1 MVGHFDAR
9 NDSMIWTKVLS
20 WQESWSGYFLP
31 PTAPSTNPM
40 VILTMNLSPWSN
52 SAAINTMGFRKR
64 TMAGSP
70 TPSNDEHDIDVVFPL
85 HHETSSDSTDDENP
99 AQSACFC
106 DSPTRKSEPPISRTA
121 NPQSPSE
128 QDLYVLK
135 GSLPLS
141 YGDHH
146 SQSSRPNFFLIGFAM
161 VTMAAVFL
169 SRSSVNFVSSQV
181 TTLNANRDHLND
193 KLRKATRD
201 LQMLKRELSAVD
213 LMMED
218 QASVDFKGSPD
229 EGSHQLQINE
239 LNALQSRIRGL
250 EDTSLNMKRLVQTSS
265 RQEIMRKYG
274 GGVKQVEMELV
285 FPDGKEGPTKF
296 VIAIDDNLMPHSSL
310 TFLEMVS
317 SGLMD
322 GCSFILNA
330 LHVLKAAPLPYD
342 GSSAAAKARAFTE
355 LGLES
360 VAFKEYS
367 DSFPHTKYTVGFAAD
382 GSPSFFINTEDN
394 TEIHVGDPCFGR
406 IIEGFDTIKRLEASP
421 TRNGIWF
428 AKRIGIKRARIL

>member
-1 MVGHFDAR
+1 MVVWSYQEPEKRCPFSAINGRATSFHLAHQQ
-9 NDSMIWTKVLS
+9 THPKVI
-20 WQESWSGYFLP
+20 YPFP
-31 PTAPSTNPM
+31 
-40 VILTMNLSPWSN
+40 MNLSAQDCAN
-52 SAAINTMGFRKR
+52 IGNNTMVFRKR
-64 TMAGSP
+64 TMTGSP
-70 TPSNDEHDIDVVFPL
+70 IQTNDEHDIEVVFPL
-85 HHETSSDSTDDENP
+85 QHEISSDSTDDESP
-99 AQSACFC
+99 AQPTCFC
-106 DSPTRKSEPPISRTA
+106 DSPIRKPEPLVSRTA

-128 QDLYVLK
+128 QDLSVLK
-135 GSLPLS
+135 GSLPLA

-146 SQSSRPNFFLIGFAM
+146 SQRSRPNLFLIGFTM
-161 VTMAAVFL
+161 VAMAAVIL
-169 SRSSVNFVSSQV
+169 SRNSVNFVSNQV
-181 TTLNANRDHLND
+181 TTLMANRDHLND
-193 KLRKATRD
+193 KLRKTTRD
-201 LQMLKRELSAVD
+201 LHMLKRELSAVD
-213 LMMED
+213 LLMED
-218 QASVDFKGSPD
+218 EAQTDSTGSPED
-229 EGSHQLQINE
+229 GNHQLQLNE
-239 LNALQSRIRGL
+239 LNALQTRIKGL
-250 EDTSLNMKRLVQTSS
+250 EKKSADMKLLVQTTS
-265 RQEIMRKYG
+265 RQQMLEKYG

-285 FPDGKEGPTKF
+285 FPDGKDGPTKF
-296 VIAIDDNLMPHSSL
+296 VIAVDDNLMPHSSF

-355 LGLES
+355 MGLES

-406 IIEGFDTIKRLEASP
+406 IIEGFDTVKRLEASP

-428 AKRIGIKRARIL
+428 AKRIGIKKARVL